1 MNLDKKGNVCME
13 NASAA
18 TCEMTLVKCQGKGS
32 IFDFFQVIQIFK
44 WGSSF
49 QFFLLLCYPW
59 ERQHRIS
66 DRWTRKSQEKSCWT
80 FFFFVRMMTFTESIS
95 QVLGVWVGDI
105 SYKTSL
111 LHVFNSEMFIFFHS
125 YSLCVFSPHYFLFLS
140 MAWSVAGYLFTCKL
154 W

>member
-1 MNLDKKGNVCME
+1 MFAWRMHQLPHVKWHWWNARERAVFLISFKWSKSLSEGLPSSSSFFSVTLEKGNIE
-13 NASAA
+13 
-18 TCEMTLVKCQGKGS
+18 
-32 IFDFFQVIQIFK
+32 
-44 WGSSF
+44 
-49 QFFLLLCYPW
+49 FLIDEP
-59 ERQHRIS
+59 ESHR
-66 DRWTRKSQEKSCWT
+66 KNHVGL